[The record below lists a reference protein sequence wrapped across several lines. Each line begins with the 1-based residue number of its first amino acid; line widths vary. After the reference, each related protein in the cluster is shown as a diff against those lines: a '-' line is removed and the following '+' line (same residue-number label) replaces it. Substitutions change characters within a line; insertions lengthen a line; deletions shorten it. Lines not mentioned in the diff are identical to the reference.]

1 MPNDLTT
8 VLVNELIDAHP
19 SSIVDAATRF
29 LHAHASVERT
39 VVWLTGYGMRTLHA
53 TDGSDRSVPIAGSI
67 QGRAILDAAPVCTA
81 DAVYVPIVARSHV
94 IGVLECSPDPGLDA
108 RRWSALADVIGSHLY
123 LAGDH
128 SDKMKRFRGA
138 GELSVAATIQYDLLP
153 TLSYAGE
160 GIEVAGRVEPATEI
174 AGDAF
179 DYAIDSDSVELAIF
193 DATGHGLN
201 ASLLTLA
208 AVGAYRRSRRK
219 GRSGAGAAADVE
231 STTSSVAADG
241 SFVAGV
247 LVHVDLCDY
256 RATVVNA
263 GHLRPLL
270 VRDGAVNPVGSIGQ
284 NLPFGLSA
292 EPRSAES
299 VALQRGDVLALY
311 TDGVIE
317 ARDPDQADFGTARL
331 ATLLGS
337 GTAESRSV
345 ERLAEGIIDAV
356 IDHVGGGLRDDATL
370 ILLRV

>member
-1 MPNDLTT
+1 MQNDLTT
-8 VLVNELIDAHP
+8 VLVNELMNAHP
-19 SSIVDAATRF
+19 SSIVDTATRF
-29 LHAHASVERT
+29 FDANASVDRT

-53 TDGSDRSVPIAGSI
+53 TDGSDRSVSIAGSI
-67 QGRAILDAAPVCTA
+67 QGRAILDSGPVCTA
-81 DAVYVPIVARSHV
+81 DAVYVPILARSHV
-94 IGVLECSPDPGLDA
+94 IGVLECSPDPGFDA
-108 RRWSALADVIGSHLY
+108 RRWNALTDVIGSHLY

-153 TLSYAGE
+153 TLSYSGD

-179 DYAIDSDSVELAIF
+179 DYAIDSDSVEFAIF

-208 AVGAYRRSRRK
+208 AVGAYRRSRRR
-219 GRSGAGAAADVE
+219 GRHGSDAAGDVE
-231 STTSSVAADG
+231 SITSSVAADG

-247 LVHVDLCDY
+247 LVHVDLRDY
-256 RATVVNA
+256 RATILNA
-263 GHLRPLL
+263 GHLQPLL
-270 VRDGAVNPVGSIGQ
+270 VRDGGVSPIGSLGQ

-292 EPRSAES
+292 VPRSADS

-317 ARDPDQADFGTARL
+317 ARDPDQADFGSERL
-331 ATLLGS
+331 ATLLAS
-337 GTAESRSV
+337 GTADSRSV
-345 ERLAEGIIDAV
+345 ERLAEGIVDAV